1 MHGSVR
7 HRLEDLLAGNVPA
20 ENLPDL
26 HNHFS
31 ACSACSSE
39 LRAME
44 EQRVLFRLLRA
55 DDDCEPGAG
64 FYARVLQRI
73 EEHTKDSIWAIFI
86 YSPFGK
92 RLALVSFTI
101 AMLLG
106 SYVVTQETRD
116 GHWHSPSAINRVG
129 SPNDFSAD
137 ALVAGSQT
145 QQREAVLENLILVEG
160 KVQ

>member
-7 HRLEDLLAGNVPA
+7 HRLEDLLAGNAPA
-20 ENLPDL
+20 EDLPDL
-26 HNHFS
+26 HDHLS
-31 ACSACSSE
+31 ACAACSSE

-44 EQRVLFRLLRA
+44 EQRVLFRPLRA
-55 DDDCEPGAG
+55 EDDFEPAAG

-92 RLALVSFTI
+92 RLALASFTI

-106 SYVVTQETRD
+106 SYVITQETRD
-116 GHWHSPSAINRVG
+116 GHWHNPTAINRVG
-129 SPNDFSAD
+129 SRNDFSAD

-145 QQREAVLENLILVEG
+145 QQREAVLENLILAEG

>member
-1 MHGSVR
+1 MHGSIR
-7 HRLEDLLAGNVPA
+7 HRLEGLLAGNVPA
-20 ENLPDL
+20 EDLPDL
-26 HNHFS
+26 HNHLS

-39 LRAME
+39 FRAME
-44 EQRVLFRLLRA
+44 EQRALFRPLRA
-55 DDDCEPGAG
+55 DDECEPAAG

-73 EEHTKDSIWAIFI
+73 EEHTKDSIWAIFV

-92 RLALVSFTI
+92 RLALASFTI

-116 GHWHSPSAINRVG
+116 GHWHRPSAVSHVG
-129 SPNDFSAD
+129 SLNDFTAD
-137 ALVAGSQT
+137 ALVAGSQS